1 VTSSR
6 RHPDGDHTLPSA
18 SWRNRTVA
26 LVGALALMVG
36 TGCKTAPEP
45 DTYVARVGD
54 ATLTQ
59 EEVNA
64 LIKDRSA
71 FLDSVDAVSQ
81 IVEQWV
87 TNELLFQEALSRGLR
102 GDPDVRRL
110 LADNERSVLIDAL
123 VTRFLDAEMRGGPDE
138 SAIQTYYEQH
148 REKLALREPF
158 VRVRHLI
165 YDDPDSAEAAR
176 AALQISPLTSILPA
190 GGRLVSSIS
199 DDVFYPERQMF
210 AATPGLGDIISN
222 LAVEEVHQVIVV
234 DSTFHVVQLM
244 DRLESGAVPS
254 IDMVRREI
262 ADRVAIDMRKQLYAR
277 QVERLRTRALA
288 REELVV
294 R

>member
-1 VTSSR
+1 MPCPSLTALQNVSRRVGLASIGLFFSFMLWAGCTSS
-6 RHPDGDHTLPSA
+6 
-18 SWRNRTVA
+18 
-26 LVGALALMVG
+26 
-36 TGCKTAPEP
+36 PEP
-45 DTYVARVGD
+45 ASYVARVGNSL
-54 ATLTQ
+54 LTQ
-59 EEVNA
+59 GEVNA
-64 LIKDRSA
+64 LIQDRPV

-87 TNELLFQEALSRGLR
+87 TNELLYQEALSRGLR
-102 GDPDVRRL
+102 GDPDVQRL

-123 VTRFLDAEMRGGPDE
+123 VSRVLAAEMNDGPDE

-165 YDDPDSAEAAR
+165 YENQDSAEAAR
-176 AALQISPLTSILPA
+176 AGLQASLLSPVLPE
-190 GGRLVSSIS
+190 GGRLASGLS
-199 DDVFYPERQMF
+199 DDAFYPERQMF
-210 AATPGLGDIISN
+210 AATPGLGEVVANLDIGD
-222 LAVEEVHQVIVV
+222 VHDVFEM

-244 DRLESGAVPS
+244 DRLETGAVPS

-262 ADRVAIDMRKQLYAR
+262 RDRVAIDIRKQLYAR

-288 REELVV
+288 REELEV

>member
-1 VTSSR
+1 MPCPSLTALQNVSRRVGLASIGLFFSLMLWAGCTSS
-6 RHPDGDHTLPSA
+6 
-18 SWRNRTVA
+18 
-26 LVGALALMVG
+26 
-36 TGCKTAPEP
+36 PEP
-45 DTYVARVGD
+45 APYVARVGNSL
-54 ATLTQ
+54 LTQ
-59 EEVNA
+59 GEVNA
-64 LIKDRSA
+64 LIQDRPV

-87 TNELLFQEALSRGLR
+87 TNELLYQEALSRGLR
-102 GDPDVRRL
+102 GDPDVQRL

-123 VTRFLDAEMRGGPDE
+123 VSRVLAAEMNDGPDE

-165 YDDPDSAEAAR
+165 YENQDSAEAAR
-176 AALQISPLTSILPA
+176 AGLQASLLSPVLPE
-190 GGRLVSSIS
+190 GGRLASGLS
-199 DDVFYPERQMF
+199 DDAFYPERQMF
-210 AATPGLGDIISN
+210 AATPGLGEVVANLDIGD
-222 LAVEEVHQVIVV
+222 VHDVFEM

-244 DRLESGAVPS
+244 DRLETGAVPS

-262 ADRVAIDMRKQLYAR
+262 RDRVAIDIRKQLYAR

-288 REELVV
+288 REELEV

>member
-1 VTSSR
+1 
-6 RHPDGDHTLPSA
+6 
-18 SWRNRTVA
+18 
-26 LVGALALMVG
+26 M
-36 TGCKTAPEP
+36 
-45 DTYVARVGD
+45 
-54 ATLTQ
+54 
-59 EEVNA
+59 
-64 LIKDRSA
+64 

-87 TNELLFQEALSRGLR
+87 TNELLYQEALSRGLR
-102 GDPDVRRL
+102 GDPDVQRL

-123 VTRFLDAEMRGGPDE
+123 VSRVLAAEMNDGPDE

-165 YDDPDSAEAAR
+165 YENQDSAEAAR
-176 AALQISPLTSILPA
+176 AGLQASLLSPVLPE
-190 GGRLVSSIS
+190 GGRLASGLS
-199 DDVFYPERQMF
+199 DDAFYPERQMF
-210 AATPGLGDIISN
+210 AATPGLGEVVANLDIGD
-222 LAVEEVHQVIVV
+222 VHDVFEM

-244 DRLESGAVPS
+244 DRLETGAVPS

-262 ADRVAIDMRKQLYAR
+262 RDRVAIDIRKQLYAR

-288 REELVV
+288 REELEV

>member
-1 VTSSR
+1 MPCPSLTALQNVSRRVGLASIGLFFSFMLWAGCTSS
-6 RHPDGDHTLPSA
+6 
-18 SWRNRTVA
+18 
-26 LVGALALMVG
+26 
-36 TGCKTAPEP
+36 PEP
-45 DTYVARVGD
+45 APYVARVGNSL
-54 ATLTQ
+54 LTQ
-59 EEVNA
+59 GEVNA
-64 LIKDRSA
+64 LIQDRPV

-87 TNELLFQEALSRGLR
+87 TNELLYQEALSRGLR
-102 GDPDVRRL
+102 GDPDVQRL

-123 VTRFLDAEMRGGPDE
+123 VSRVLAAEMNDGPDE

-165 YDDPDSAEAAR
+165 YENQDSAEAAR
-176 AALQISPLTSILPA
+176 AGLQASLLSPVLPE
-190 GGRLVSSIS
+190 GGRLASGLS
-199 DDVFYPERQMF
+199 DDAFYPERQMF
-210 AATPGLGDIISN
+210 AATPGLGEVVANLDIGD
-222 LAVEEVHQVIVV
+222 VHDVFEM

-244 DRLESGAVPS
+244 DHLETGAVPS

-262 ADRVAIDMRKQLYAR
+262 RDRVAIDIRKQLYAR

-288 REELVV
+288 REELEV

>member
-1 VTSSR
+1 MPCPSLTALQNVSRRVGLASIGLFFSLMLWAGCTSSLE
-6 RHPDGDHTLPSA
+6 PA
-18 SWRNRTVA
+18 S
-26 LVGALALMVG
+26 
-36 TGCKTAPEP
+36 
-45 DTYVARVGD
+45 YVARVGNSL
-54 ATLTQ
+54 LTQ
-59 EEVNA
+59 GEVNA
-64 LIKDRSA
+64 LIQDRPV

-87 TNELLFQEALSRGLR
+87 TNELLYQEALSRGLR
-102 GDPDVRRL
+102 GDPDVQRL

-123 VTRFLDAEMRGGPDE
+123 VSRVLAAEMNDGPDE

-165 YDDPDSAEAAR
+165 YENQDSAEAAR
-176 AALQISPLTSILPA
+176 AGLQASLLSPVLPE
-190 GGRLVSSIS
+190 GGRLASGLS
-199 DDVFYPERQMF
+199 DDAFYPERQMF
-210 AATPGLGDIISN
+210 AATPGLGEVVANLDIGD
-222 LAVEEVHQVIVV
+222 VHDVFEM

-244 DRLESGAVPS
+244 DRLETGAVPS

-262 ADRVAIDMRKQLYAR
+262 RDRVAIDIRKQLYAR

-288 REELVV
+288 REELEV